1 MNGEERKPNKAAV
14 CGFFALC
21 QFNGKIHFSSEIA
34 FVKESVMEISCE
46 RESVVES
53 FCWKSTRGGSEE
65 L

>member
-1 MNGEERKPNKAAV
+1 MEKSESRIKRRFVASSH
-14 CGFFALC
+14 FAI
-21 QFNGKIHFSSEIA
+21 FNGKIHFSSEIA